1 VKSTKKGLEVGHRGL
16 DLLAKLVGHFRV
28 LPLSCLEGPLDG
40 SMDLVSGLERLVES
54 GLDVK
59 LERRRLQAG
68 SLQILS
74 AHQRSRRT
82 VFVPSKA
89 GSGDVGDPLGVMTFS
104 IRDTQRLGLVKVP
117 LPLFKSDRTV
127 PRPFFF
133 E

>member
-28 LPLSCLEGPLDG
+28 FPLSCLEGPLDG
-40 SMDLVSGLERLVES
+40 GVDLVSGQERLVES
-54 GLDVK
+54 VLDVK

-74 AHQRSRRT
+74 THQRSRRA

-89 GSGDVGDPLGVMTFS
+89 GSGDVGGPLGVMTFS
-104 IRDTQRLGLVKVP
+104 IRGTQRLGLVEVP
-117 LPLFKSDRTV
+117 LPLVESGRTV